1 MSYFS
6 EDIGQLILRLRQK
19 YLSALKREIE
29 KVGAEG
35 ITPSITRLLLPLED
49 EGELTVKELASS
61 AGLNKST
68 TTILVNEMREIGL
81 VEKTRDASDM
91 RIVRVSLT
99 EKGRAETSKIK
110 RALAEIS
117 ASALDGVTP
126 DEQANIKMGLF
137 KIISNL
143 SKG

>member
-1 MSYFS
+1 M
-6 EDIGQLILRLRQK
+6 RLRQK

-81 VEKTRDASDM
+81 VEKIGDASDM

-110 RALAEIS
+110 RAIAEIS
-117 ASALDGVTP
+117 ACALDGVTP